1 MDWHEEIRRLDT
13 ALSRGEISAAE
24 HRKRRDEVLAEA
36 SGGMNGPRLLH
47 QPGQVAA
54 PPAPPAAEHTSTEHT
69 VVIDATRAAGNPQPE
84 PHHPPRSDRSWSG
97 PIDGA
102 DVFSVQ
108 PKSGT
113 GRGVRTSA
121 LVLVV
126 LAVVGAGLWW
136 FLLGNDRASSAP
148 SAAPPAPTAAA
159 PWGTDRLPNP
169 TDVLFSTTAVLTP
182 QQALDNGFVRADD
195 VEAMKAAGVEK
206 VYFRAVTENGLVY
219 HLFAFQTADKA
230 SGGDL
235 AAKLLQGAE
244 TDVDG
249 LPDRVNAARAE
260 APGALVL
267 EATYGTEGGAVR
279 IVVARQGEI
288 DEPLMTAELRDA
300 VRVTVGSIGVR

>member
-1 MDWHEEIRRLDT
+1 MDWHEEIRGLDA
-13 ALSRGEISAAE
+13 ALGRGEISAAE

-36 SGGMNGPRLLH
+36 SGGANGPRLLH

-54 PPAPPAAEHTSTEHT
+54 PPAPEHT
-69 VVIDATRAAGNPQPE
+69 VVIDAARAAGHPQDE
-84 PHHPPRSDRSWSG
+84 PQHPPRSDRSWSG

-102 DVFSVQ
+102 DIFSVQ

-113 GRGVRTSA
+113 GRRVRTSVM
-121 LVLVV
+121 VLIG

-148 SAAPPAPTAAA
+148 PPAPASAAP
-159 PWGTDRLPNP
+159 WSTDRLPNP
-169 TDVLFSTTAVLTP
+169 TDAVFSTTAVLTV
-182 QQALDNGFVRADD
+182 QQALDNGFVRAGD
-195 VEAMKAAGVEK
+195 VESMTAAGVEK

-219 HLFAFQTADKA
+219 HLFAFQLAGQA
-230 SGGDL
+230 GGGDL
-235 AAKLLQGAE
+235 AAKLLQGTR

-249 LPDRVNAARAE
+249 LPDRVNAARAQ

-267 EATYGTEGGAVR
+267 EATYGTDGGAVR

-288 DEPLMTAELRDA
+288 DEPLMAGELRDA
-300 VRVTVGSIGVR
+300 VRVTVASLGVR

>member
-13 ALSRGEISAAE
+13 ALSRGEITAAE
-24 HRKRRDEVLAEA
+24 HRRRRDEVLAEA
-36 SGGMNGPRLLH
+36 SGGASGPRLLH

-54 PPAPPAAEHTSTEHT
+54 PPAPEHT
-69 VVIDATRAAGNPQPE
+69 VVIDAAQAAGHPPPE

-108 PKSGT
+108 SKSGA
-113 GRGVRTSA
+113 GRGVLTSV
-121 LVLVV
+121 LVLLG
-126 LAVVGAGLWW
+126 LAVVGAGFWW

-148 SAAPPAPTAAA
+148 PPAAAPPTSAA

-169 TDVLFSTTAVLTP
+169 TDALFSTTAVLTV
-182 QQALDNGFVRADD
+182 QQALDNGFVRAAD
-195 VEAMKAAGVEK
+195 VESMKAAGVEK

-219 HLFAFQTADKA
+219 HLFAFQTAGK
-230 SGGDL
+230 SGDL
-235 AAKLLQGAE
+235 AAKLLQGTK

-249 LPDRVNAARAE
+249 LPDQVNAARAE

-267 EATYGTEGGAVR
+267 EATYETDGGAVR

-300 VRVTVGSIGVR
+300 VRVTVASLGVR

>member
-13 ALSRGEISAAE
+13 ALSRGEITAAE

-36 SGGMNGPRLLH
+36 SGGASGPRLLH
-47 QPGQVAA
+47 RPGQVAA
-54 PPAPPAAEHTSTEHT
+54 PEAPEHT
-69 VVIDATRAAGNPQPE
+69 VVIDAAQAAGNPQPE
-84 PHHPPRSDRSWSG
+84 LHHPPRSDRSWSG

-108 PKSGT
+108 SKSGT
-113 GRGVRTSA
+113 GRGVLTSM
-121 LVLVV
+121 VV
-126 LAVVGAGLWW
+126 LLGLAIVGAGLWW

-148 SAAPPAPTAAA
+148 PPASAPPTSAA

-169 TDVLFSTTAVLTP
+169 TDALFSTTAVLTP

-195 VEAMKAAGVEK
+195 VESMKAAGVEK

-219 HLFAFQTADKA
+219 HLFAFQTAGKTG
-230 SGGDL
+230 GGDL
-235 AAKLLQGAE
+235 AANLLQGAKA
-244 TDVDG
+244 DVDG
-249 LPDRVNAARAE
+249 LPDGVNAARAE

-267 EATYGTEGGAVR
+267 EATYGTDQGAVR

-288 DEPLMTAELRDA
+288 DEPLMTTELRDA
-300 VRVTVGSIGVR
+300 VRVTVGSLGVR

>member
-47 QPGQVAA
+47 QPGQA
-54 PPAPPAAEHTSTEHT
+54 PAPPVPQPTAPERTSTEHT
-69 VVIDATRAAGNPQPE
+69 VVIDAARAAGNPQP
-84 PHHPPRSDRSWSG
+84 PPRSDRSWSG

-108 PKSGT
+108 PKSGA

-148 SAAPPAPTAAA
+148 PAAPPAPTAAA
-159 PWGTDRLPNP
+159 PWSTDRLPNP
-169 TDVLFSTTAVLTP
+169 TDVLFSTTAVLTA

-219 HLFAFQTADKA
+219 HLFAFQTAGKA

-288 DEPLMTAELRDA
+288 DEPLMTTELRDA